1 MSPER
6 LLPLFICALV
16 GYLLGSIPTGY
27 IVVRAFTGQ
36 DVRKI
41 GSGRTGGTNVLR
53 VPGAGRK
60 AFFLT
65 IVGDLS
71 KGAAAVLAGR
81 FIAGDIG
88 QLVAGFFALV
98 GNNWSL
104 YLGWRGGA
112 GVMTA
117 VGTLLIISPLPVLL
131 YAPIP
136 LLIIRLTRTASLG
149 SLAAAAGGI
158 LIYLALTILNIEPWS
173 HLSYVI
179 AIGLLLI
186 AVHVPNIQRL
196 RAGRERRVGK

>member
-1 MSPER
+1 MLPAT
-6 LLPLFICALV
+6 LLPLLICAV
-16 GYLLGSIPTGY
+16 AGYLLGSIPSGY
-27 IVVRAFTGQ
+27 IVVKAFTGQ

-65 IVGDLS
+65 ILGDIT
-71 KGAAAVLAGR
+71 KGAVAVLAGR
-81 FIAGDIG
+81 YMAGDIG

-104 YLGWRGGA
+104 YLGGQGGA
-112 GVMTA
+112 GVMTTL
-117 VGTLLIISPLPVLL
+117 GTMLLISPLPPLL
-131 YAPIP
+131 FAPIP
-136 LLIIRLTRTASLG
+136 LLIIRLTHTASLG
-149 SLAAAAGGI
+149 SLTAAAGAI
-158 LIYLALTILNIEPWS
+158 LIYLALAILNIEPWS
-173 HLSYVI
+173 HLVYVI

-196 RAGRERRVGK
+196 LAGRERPAGK

>member
-1 MSPER
+1 MSLET
-6 LLPLFICALV
+6 LLPLFICAVV
-16 GYLLGSIPTGY
+16 GYLLGSIPSGY
-27 IVVRAFTGQ
+27 IVVKAFTGQ

-65 IVGDLS
+65 ILSDVS
-71 KGAAAVLAGR
+71 KGAVAVLAGSY
-81 FIAGDIG
+81 IAGDIG

-104 YLGWRGGA
+104 YLGGQGGA
-112 GVMTA
+112 GVMTTL
-117 VGTLLIISPLPVLL
+117 GTLLIISPLPPLL
-131 YAPIP
+131 FAPIP
-136 LLIIRLTRTASLG
+136 LLIIRLTHTASLG
-149 SLAAAAGGI
+149 SLTAATGAI
-158 LIYLALTILNIEPWS
+158 LIYLALAILNIEPWS
-173 HLSYVI
+173 HLVYVI

-196 RAGRERRVGK
+196 LAGRERRAGK